1 MTNRH
6 ASTIGRRHRKVSN
19 YLLNRNFQ
27 LKYVSMSLGL
37 SAVLSIGLGSFL
49 VSQMRENSRMLLL
62 DADMDAVFQEQIAI
76 ADAQSLLVLGGALL
90 VFNILVGMGALL
102 VTHRMA
108 GPLFVIQRYL
118 GMLSDSKIPE
128 IRDLRKGDE
137 FEDVLE
143 AVRHTVGAVEDRLV
157 QDLEGMQRI
166 QDCLAG
172 TNDADVDGALA
183 ELGQMQARKQAF
195 LGDRN

>member
-37 SAVLSIGLGSFL
+37 SAMLSIGLGSFL

-195 LGDRN
+195 LRDRN

>member
-37 SAVLSIGLGSFL
+37 SAMLSIGLGSFL
-49 VSQMRENSRMLLL
+49 ARQMRENSRMLLL
-62 DADMDAVFQEQIAI
+62 DAEMDPVFQEQIAM
-76 ADAQSLLVLGGALL
+76 ADAQSLMVLGGAL
-90 VFNILVGMGALL
+90 VFFNILVGLGALL

-118 GMLSDSKIPE
+118 GMLSEAKIPE

-137 FEDVLE
+137 FEEVLE
-143 AVRHTVGAVEDRLV
+143 AVRDTVRSVEGRLQADIKSV
-157 QDLEGMQRI
+157 QTI
-166 QDCLAG
+166 QDCLAQK
-172 TNDADVDGALA
+172 TEAALSEA
-183 ELGQMQARKQAF
+183 LEELAQLRARKQAF